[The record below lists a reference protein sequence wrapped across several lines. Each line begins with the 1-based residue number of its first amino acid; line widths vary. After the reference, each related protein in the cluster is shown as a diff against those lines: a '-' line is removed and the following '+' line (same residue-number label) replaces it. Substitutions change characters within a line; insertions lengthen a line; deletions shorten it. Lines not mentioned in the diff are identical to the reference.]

1 MDNSDVKYDMKELLP
16 VISHLAEMYTGC
28 QSTSVTYETAAQL
41 MEAVIYC
48 IREGEAYGVAGEN
61 EDGSTQLR
69 QTDNTMSAMEA
80 YELGYETVL
89 RRMREASAAYAQLM
103 QSFHDYGN
111 TACRD
116 TVAVGIPLFFQRY
129 DARFCPQDHLL
140 TLDYPILEDLSA
152 LYGID
157 AISRY
162 INCICAEQRF
172 LQGFSQQEVYGVLIE
187 KHSGYE
193 EMFLNL
199 SAVVLRKLLG
209 CMLLGRGRLEEPFT
223 DGQYAELKKRVEDAC
238 GEMGRAGLES
248 CLEGLLKALLYNGF
262 AGDEAMFSYLKGA
275 VPDFAVELLNG
286 LEYDCLPQV
295 L

>member
-1 MDNSDVKYDMKELLP
+1 MDNSDVKYDMQELLP

-28 QSTSVTYETAAQL
+28 QSTSVTYEMAAQL

-48 IREGEAYGVAGEN
+48 IREGEAYGTSGEN
-61 EDGSTQLR
+61 GEGSTQLR
-69 QTDNTMSAMEA
+69 QADKTMSAMEA
-80 YELGYETVL
+80 YEFGYETVL

-111 TACRD
+111 TACYD

-140 TLDYPILEDLSA
+140 TLDYPVLEDISSLC
-152 LYGID
+152 GID

-162 INCICAEQRF
+162 ISCVCVEQRF
-172 LQGFSQQEVYGVLIE
+172 LQAFSQQEVCGVLID

-199 SAVVLRKLLG
+199 SAAVLRKLMG
-209 CMLLGRGRLEEPFT
+209 CMLLGRGRIDEPFT
-223 DGQYAELKKRVEDAC
+223 DGEYANLKKRVEDALA
-238 GEMGRAGLES
+238 EKGREGLEA
-248 CLEGLLKALLYNGF
+248 CLEGLLKALIDNGF
-262 AGDEAMFSYLKGA
+262 EGDEGMFSYLNRA
-275 VPDFAVELLNG
+275 VPDFAAELLNG
-286 LEYDCLPQV
+286 LEYGCLPQV